1 MIWNHIIIDIVDFT
15 HKEISIYCLMSFQ
28 VLKKRN
34 CVKVSLIF
42 IPLNGHWLKTK
53 EINNGRMH
61 VANKINW
68 IGIEDPETL
77 NTINL
82 HKSSVICAVIT
93 YYNKTTNIYC
103 FTGKTLIRF
112 RWFVFIEQLTDWMS
126 LYSES
131 FIIEREYLLKMV
143 DWKFR
148 GICT

>member
-42 IPLNGHWLKTK
+42 IPLNGHWMKTN

-103 FTGKTLIRF
+103 FTGKTLLQVICLHWAINRLNVTVL
-112 RWFVFIEQLTDWMS
+112 RILHNWQRISTQDGW
-126 LYSES
+126 
-131 FIIEREYLLKMV
+131 LK
-143 DWKFR
+143 
-148 GICT
+148 I